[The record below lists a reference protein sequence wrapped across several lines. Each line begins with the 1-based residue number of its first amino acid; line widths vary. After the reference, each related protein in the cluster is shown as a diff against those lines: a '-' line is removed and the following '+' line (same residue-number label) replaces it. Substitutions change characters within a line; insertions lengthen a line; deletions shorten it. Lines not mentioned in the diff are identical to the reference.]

1 MILDVYVISLVL
13 IVTSTVNLQGHRG
26 NHVYFRSGNSGVSS
40 VREPDQT
47 YQVGLKF
54 RIFFLLEWLLLKDTQ
69 LFNP

>member
-26 NHVYFRSGNSGVSS
+26 NFGCGSSGVSR
-40 VREPDQT
+40 VREPNQT

-54 RIFFLLEWLLLKDTQ
+54 RIFFLLE
-69 LFNP
+69 